1 MSVAENVGVRA
12 VVATN
17 EFNRTQNWMLTLNF
31 NSTFISC
38 HHWHV
43 HIVLWIL
50 FPKRSFF
57 SPSHYKPLPYLRS
70 LCSPFLRALTL
81 TILSDRPYS
90 IRFLSST
97 NLTILNINITNNIQ
111 FYKFIRHL
119 NLRSRRCLKLADIQL
134 LINFPIINLNSSFPN
149 NFIEDNLY
157 SNQFW
162 ITIFRVRLKIL
173 NWV

>member
-1 MSVAENVGVRA
+1 MSVPA
-12 VVATN
+12 VVATIN
-17 EFNRTQNWMLTLNF
+17 INYKQNFLLTKILNRIE
-31 NSTFISC
+31 ISC
-38 HHWHV
+38 HHWQV

-134 LINFPIINLNSSFPN
+134 LINFPIINLNSFFFPK